1 MYYFIV
7 VKSLM
12 AFYDQT
18 LATDAGFLKFVDVSI
33 ISMTCLFVIKHSS
46 LVQYKHAMKN
56 CQLIFNI
63 VKQFHEMHWY
73 KVWSGR
79 L

>member
-12 AFYDQT
+12 VLFYDQTLET
-18 LATDAGFLKFVDVSI
+18 LATDAGFLNFADVSI

-46 LVQYKHAMKN
+46 LVQYKQAMKN
-56 CQLIFNI
+56 CL
-63 VKQFHEMHWY
+63 HEMHWY
-73 KVWSGR
+73 KVWGGR